1 MNEFLAEL
9 YGTSENI
16 GATPGND
23 TEKLAQA
30 EYLGQLFEAD
40 GIDINQ
46 VDPATI
52 EKVASAVFGTD
63 NQIKLAEDEKKK
75 HEKDESEEEE
85 EKEEEKKEG
94 SAEEKLAEADFLGR
108 VMAHSFVDEQAAIQ
122 KEAASFGG
130 AVKAVKETAG
140 KGHELVKRLGKKI
153 IGEERLGRVGLH
165 GAGKE
170 TSEQASRM
178 LEGGMKPR
186 RVQATLRKRP
196 ELGEAAIEHA
206 RRSMS
211 RAAAGAGYGAL
222 GLGAAGAAGLVGGGA
237 AAVHAMKK
245 KESALDVLAEQRAME
260 ILEQS
265 GVQDESQKLASA
277 VEERAWE
284 MLSEAGYV
292 VEDAE

>member
-9 YGTSENI
+9 YGTAENI

-85 EKEEEKKEG
+85 EKEEAKKEG

-122 KEAASFGG
+122 KEAASVGG

-178 LEGGMKPR
+178 LEGGMAPR

-206 RRSMS
+206 RKSMS

-222 GLGAAGAAGLVGGGA
+222 GLGAAGLAGGGA

-260 ILEQS
+260 ILGQS

-277 VEERAWE
+277 VEQRAYE
-284 MLSEAGYV
+284 MLAEAGYV
-292 VEDAE
+292 IEDAE